1 MTETAIQ
8 EAHDAFGKMVSGQV
22 ARITSELNRLDQLLK
37 AGRVDARV
45 LSEFRYAVDRVRS
58 SGWQVQVWL
67 EGDTKA
73 LSVLLMEERIRLAT
87 RLAHQLATEI
97 TVAASRDIAGLAE
110 MGEAIA
116 KLGRALGESKSPQ
129 AQQEL
134 QPPRQ

>member
-1 MTETAIQ
+1 
-8 EAHDAFGKMVSGQV
+8 MVSGQV

-73 LSVLLMEERIRLAT
+73 LSVLLLEERIRLAT

-97 TVAASRDIAGLAE
+97 TVNASRDIAGLAE
-110 MGEAIA
+110 LGLAIA
-116 KLGRALGESKSPQ
+116 KLGRALGESRSPQ
-129 AQQEL
+129 AQEL
-134 QPPRQ
+134 QPPEQ

>member
-1 MTETAIQ
+1 
-8 EAHDAFGKMVSGQV
+8 MVSGQV

-45 LSEFRYAVDRVRS
+45 LSEFRYAVDRVRN

-87 RLAHQLATEI
+87 RLAHQLATEL
-97 TVAASRDIAGLAE
+97 TVGESQDFLGLGSLRD
-110 MGEAIA
+110 AIA
-116 KLGRALGESKSPQ
+116 KLEEALAKPK
-129 AQQEL
+129 
-134 QPPRQ
+134 

>member
-1 MTETAIQ
+1 MTEAAIQ

-45 LSEFRYAVDRVRS
+45 LSDFRYAVDRVRT

-73 LSVLLMEERIRLAT
+73 LSELLLEERIRLAT
-87 RLAHQLATEI
+87 RLAHQLASEI
-97 TVAASRDIAGLAE
+97 AVGINRDLPGL
-110 MGEAIA
+110 GPLREAIA
-116 KLGRALGESKSPQ
+116 KLDQSLAEPQPSARAAGALPD
-129 AQQEL
+129 A
-134 QPPRQ
+134 

>member
-22 ARITSELNRLDQLLK
+22 ARITTELNRLDQLLK

-45 LSEFRYAVDRVRS
+45 LSDFRYAVDRVRT

-73 LSVLLMEERIRLAT
+73 LSELLLEERIRLAT
-87 RLAHQLATEI
+87 RLAHQLASEI
-97 TVAASRDIAGLAE
+97 TAGVNRDLPGL
-110 MGEAIA
+110 GQLREAIA
-116 KLGRALGESKSPQ
+116 KLDQSLAEPQLSAQAAGALPH
-129 AQQEL
+129 A
-134 QPPRQ
+134 